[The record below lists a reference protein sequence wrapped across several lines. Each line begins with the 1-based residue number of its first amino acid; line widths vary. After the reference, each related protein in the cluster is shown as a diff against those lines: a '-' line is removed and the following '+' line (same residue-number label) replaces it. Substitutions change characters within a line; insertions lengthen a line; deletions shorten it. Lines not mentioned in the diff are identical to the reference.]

1 LKKILLLAFLAGLV
15 NLGST
20 LGAIAQGSS
29 SVTAAQWYWVIGA
42 FVTAFAK
49 DLQSLF
55 VVPPKKELQSGDS
68 TVTIETKS

>member
-1 LKKILLLAFLAGLV
+1 MKKILVLAFLAGLV

-29 SVTAAQWYWVIGA
+29 AITPTQWYWVIGA

-49 DLQSLF
+49 DLQSLL
-55 VVPPKKELQSGDS
+55 VVPPNPPLAPGETTL
-68 TVTIETKS
+68 TIETKS